1 MGKMQEALRRAEE
14 DRARRGAAAKTDTRD
29 APRAGAGTGASF
41 GTGLAT
47 SVAISS
53 GPRLGDVDQ
62 HLVALTEPQSEL
74 AEQYRTLRANLLSVS
89 DAAPPQVFVVTS
101 AVRGEGKSVTT
112 VNLACSFAEETG
124 KRVVVVDADMRNP
137 TLHKLL
143 GIDNQRGLA
152 DYLSGGTMIEMVL
165 QRSRLPNL
173 WVVPA
178 GRMPANSS
186 ELLGGRGMD
195 DMLVRLRRDFDRVVV
210 DAPPVVSSVD
220 AAVLAPRADASLL
233 VVRMGSTPRATALR
247 AVELLRKA
255 GAKFVG
261 TVLTAVTG

>member
-14 DRARRGAAAKTDTRD
+14 DRARRGAAAKTETRD
-29 APRAGAGTGASF
+29 APRAGTGGSF
-41 GTGLAT
+41 GAGLAT

-53 GPRLGDVDQ
+53 GPRLTDVDQ
-62 HLVALTEPQSEL
+62 HLVALKDPQSEL
-74 AEQYRTLRANLLSVS
+74 AEQYRTLRANLVSVS
-89 DAAPPQVFVVTS
+89 EGAPPQVFVVTS

-112 VNLACSFAEETG
+112 VNLACSFAEEPG

-178 GRMPANSS
+178 GRIPANSS

-195 DMLVRLRRDFDRVVV
+195 DMLVRLRRDFDHVIV
-210 DAPPVVSSVD
+210 DTPPVVASVD

-233 VVRMGSTPRATALR
+233 VVRMSSTPRASALR

-255 GAKFVG
+255 GAKSVG
-261 TVLTAVTG
+261 TVLTAVTA